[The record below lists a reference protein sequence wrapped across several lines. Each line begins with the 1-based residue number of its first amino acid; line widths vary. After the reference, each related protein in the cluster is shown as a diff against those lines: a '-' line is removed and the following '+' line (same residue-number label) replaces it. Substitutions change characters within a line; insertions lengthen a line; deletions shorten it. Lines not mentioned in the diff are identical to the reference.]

1 MARNVTSKFGVA
13 DGLDFSSETGITN
26 IAIDKLVPY
35 HNHRFTLYQGERLQD
50 MVQSI
55 SKNGVMTPIIVRT
68 MDNGKYEILSGHN
81 RVYAA
86 GQAGITSV
94 PAVVKTD
101 LSDEEAEVYVI
112 ETNLLQRS
120 FQDLKI
126 SEQAFAVGIRY
137 SKLFD
142 ERKLKAILTVLSLI
156 CICI

>member
-55 SKNGVMTPIIVRT
+55 SKNGIMTPIIVRT
-68 MDNGKYEILSGHN
+68 MDSGKYEILSGHN

-101 LSDEEAEVYVI
+101 
-112 ETNLLQRS
+112 
-120 FQDLKI
+120 
-126 SEQAFAVGIRY
+126 
-137 SKLFD
+137 
-142 ERKLKAILTVLSLI
+142 
-156 CICI
+156 

>member
-1 MARNVTSKFGVA
+1 
-13 DGLDFSSETGITN
+13 
-26 IAIDKLVPY
+26 
-35 HNHRFTLYQGERLQD
+35 
-50 MVQSI
+50 
-55 SKNGVMTPIIVRT
+55 

-120 FQDLKI
+120 FPHKFDHPPDTELCRTDLPI
-126 SEQAFAVGIRY
+126 CCHGLPSE
-137 SKLFD
+137 SW
-142 ERKLKAILTVLSLI
+142 
-156 CICI
+156 